1 VDFRRETVADL
12 AAQVRAGQL
21 ASRELVQH
29 ALDRIEALNPDVNAF
44 TEVHA
49 DEALAA
55 AATLDDQ
62 VATGE
67 EVGPLAGI
75 PVGVKDLEDA
85 AGYRT
90 TYGSPAFERVALAQ
104 TDAEHVARLKQAGA
118 IVVGKTNTPEVGH
131 KADTRNAVW
140 GTTRNPWSLDRSP
153 GGSSGGSGAALAAG
167 MVPLCTGSDG
177 GGSIRIPAAVN
188 GMSGFKPSLGR
199 IPDGGARNTAWPD
212 LSTKG
217 PMALRVPDIALAL
230 DVVVG
235 PDPRDIRSLPMPAS
249 AWLPQVLDPG
259 APLKVGWSPTLG
271 YGSVDSEVHQLCE
284 DALQVLE
291 GLGTEVI
298 EVPTVWDEDP
308 VGHFLRISGAG
319 SLRVLDEHRGT
330 EVWERFDDTLRFGL
344 DGAADLSAVELFH
357 SLDAG
362 HLLNLRLVEVFH
374 EVDLLLSPTC
384 AGQTPEADSIMG
396 TVDGEPEI
404 NWVQNTYPFN
414 LTRSPA
420 GTVVAGLTADGMP
433 VGLQVVGPQHAD
445 VAVLRLM
452 HLLELAIGFDQ
463 VAPTGS

>member
-1 VDFRRETVADL
+1 VDLRRETVADL
-12 AAQVRAGQL
+12 ANQVRSGQL
-21 ASRELVQH
+21 SARELVQI
-29 ALDRIEALNPDVNAF
+29 ALDRIEALNPAVNAF

-55 AATLDDQ
+55 AATLDDE

-75 PVGVKDLEDA
+75 PLGVKDLEDA

-90 TYGSPAFERVALAQ
+90 TYGSPAFERVALAKE
-104 TDAEHVARLKQAGA
+104 DAEHVARLKQAGA

-131 KADTRNAVW
+131 KADTRNDVW
-140 GTTRNPWSLDRSP
+140 GATRNPWSLDRSP

-188 GMSGFKPSLGR
+188 GMAGFKPSLGR
-199 IPDGGARNTAWPD
+199 IPDGAERNTAWPD

-217 PMALRVPDIALAL
+217 PMALRVTDITLAL

-235 PDPRDIRSLPMPAS
+235 PDPRDIRSLPMPAA
-249 AWLPQVLDPG
+249 AWLPQVEDPG
-259 APLKVGWSPTLG
+259 APRKVGWSPTLG
-271 YGSVDSEVHQLCE
+271 YGGVDAEVRQLCE
-284 DALQVLE
+284 SALEVLE
-291 GLGTEVI
+291 GLGTEVVEI
-298 EVPTVWDEDP
+298 PTVWDVDP
-308 VGHFLRISGAG
+308 VDHFLTISGAG

-330 EVWERFDDTLRFGL
+330 EAWDRFDDSLQFGL
-344 DGAADLSAVELFH
+344 EGAARLTAVDLFH

-362 HLLNLRLVEVFH
+362 HLLNRRLVDVFH

-384 AGQTPEADSIMG
+384 AGQTPEAGSIVG
-396 TVDGEPEI
+396 TIDGEPEL

-420 GTVVAGLTADGMP
+420 GTVVAGLTEDGMP
-433 VGLQVVGPQHAD
+433 VGLQVVGPQHGD

-452 HLLELAIGFDQ
+452 HLLEQAIGFDE